1 MNRQE
6 KAELIELLKHGFDES
21 NALFWVNYQGLSVNQ
36 LRALRS
42 ELRKQQGRFKVAK
55 VRIVKRA
62 LQDLPDAQEL
72 SLQLKNQLGVVFS
85 AGEPNAV
92 AKVLYDF
99 SKTNEGLQLV
109 VGRFENK
116 VLDRDRI
123 KYLATLP
130 SREVLLAQLCGTLNA
145 PISNFAGIMRLMIVR
160 LLVVLQK
167 VSETK
172 SE

>member
-6 KAELIELLKHGFDES
+6 KAELIELLKQDFDNA

-42 ELRKQQGRFKVAK
+42 DLRKQNGKFKVAK

-62 LQDLPDAQEL
+62 LQGMFDDQDLLA
-72 SLQLKNQLGVVFS
+72 SLKNQLGVVFS
-85 AGEPNAV
+85 SGEPNAI

-99 SKTNEGLQLV
+99 SKNNEALRLV
-109 VGRFENK
+109 VGHFENT
-116 VLDRDRI
+116 VIDQDGI
-123 KYLATLP
+123 KYLANLP
-130 SREVLLAQLCGTLNA
+130 PREILLAQLCGTLNA
-145 PISNFAGIMRLMIVR
+145 PITNFACILRLMIVR
-160 LLVVLQK
+160 LLIVLQK

-172 SE
+172 SA